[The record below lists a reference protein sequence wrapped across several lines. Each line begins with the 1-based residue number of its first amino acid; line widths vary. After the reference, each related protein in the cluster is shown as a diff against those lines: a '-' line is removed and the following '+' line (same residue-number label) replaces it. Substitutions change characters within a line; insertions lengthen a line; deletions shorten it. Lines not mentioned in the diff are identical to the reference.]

1 MATEQYRHKL
11 RKALR
16 RANGEDLSDEDKI
29 DAFVE
34 ALPTGERLL
43 VGGDTTCIEVS
54 DGETCLVVDAGSGIR
69 RLGLEIV
76 KGGRYAD
83 YGGAVHLLFSY
94 HHHDH
99 TCGFPFFVPG
109 FLPTSDIRLHG
120 VHRGLEAR
128 MSGLQVA
135 EYFPVP
141 LEVMP
146 SKKTYHHLTVDKPY
160 RIGEFTVTP
169 TELNHPGDT
178 YGYRFER
185 RDRVFVVATDTECKN
200 PDDETIEHFT
210 AFFRDAD
217 VLYFDGQYTVEE
229 AFVKEDWGRSS
240 AMHGVDLSV
249 RADVKCLL
257 IGHHDPA
264 YDDDTILGIEE
275 TADEYRQLL
284 YPEASL
290 DIVAA
295 VQGAVFDLSD

>member
-11 RKALR
+11 RKVLQ
-16 RANGEDLSDEDKI
+16 RAHGQDLSDESKV

-34 ALPTGERLL
+34 ELPVTERLL

-69 RLGLEIV
+69 RLGLEMM
-76 KGGRYAD
+76 KGGRYAN
-83 YGGAVHLLFSY
+83 YGGAVHLLFSH

-120 VHRGLEAR
+120 VHKGLEAR
-128 MSGLQVA
+128 MAGLQVG

-146 SKKTYHHLTVDKPY
+146 SKKTYHQLTVDKPY
-160 RIGEFTVTP
+160 RIGEFTITP

-178 YGYRFER
+178 YGYRFEW
-185 RDRVFVVATDTECKN
+185 RDKVFVVASDTEFKN
-200 PDDETIEHFT
+200 PDEETIEHFT

-217 VLYFDGQYTVEE
+217 YLYFDGQYTVQE
-229 AFVKEDWGRSS
+229 AFVKEDWGHSS

-249 RADVKCLL
+249 RAGVKCLL
-257 IGHHDPA
+257 VGHHDPA
-264 YDDDTILGIEE
+264 YDDETIVSIEE
-275 TADEYRQLL
+275 DAHMYRDLL
-284 YPEASL
+284 YPDATR
-290 DIVAA
+290 DVIAA
-295 VQGAVFDLSD
+295 IEGATFDLSE